1 MDIPSSDDIHRLTVQ
16 EFDTTKL
23 MAHAAR
29 QARQRKYSE
38 FMIVDIDSHHYESDH
53 LSEIYEYIEAPVI
66 KQLGQSFSKTMG
78 LPMFPQRGN
87 DQEMGGRIM
96 RSALRR
102 MACNPRPAIATIR
115 CRRCSSSAAPCG
127 CASRTWSRRRR
138 S

>member
-53 LSEIYEYIEAPVI
+53 VKEIYEYIETPVV
-66 KQLGQSFSKTMG
+66 KQFAKAFHQTMG
-78 LPMFPQRGN
+78 LPYFPQRGN
-87 DQEMGGRIM
+87 DQEMGGRIV
-96 RSALRR
+96 RSAVRR
-102 MACNPRPAIATIR
+102 MEKSEHKDGGRHDTELALR
-115 CRRCSSSAAPCG
+115 
-127 CASRTWSRRRR
+127 W
-138 S
+138 